1 MCTSAMTNAGSMQAT
16 GLMAKDRGGTSDPF
30 AQLFLGGELKFK
42 TKVVPKV
49 KMTQACKLRLPL
61 RTAVHARLST
71 CKLCALQT
79 VNPTW
84 DETFTLYHKG
94 ESLDE
99 DLVHL
104 VFFDHD
110 KGVISNSQVRA
121 CSCRIRSGD

>member
-1 MCTSAMTNAGSMQAT
+1 MTNAGSMQAT

-99 DLVHL
+99 DS
-104 VFFDHD
+104 
-110 KGVISNSQVRA
+110 GSNPALFSLSPPTTF
-121 CSCRIRSGD
+121 SCGFYLAQGF